1 MGADLAG
8 AAFLGAGFS
17 SSDELS
23 ELESFATFLG
33 AFLAGATATGL
44 AGAFLGA
51 GFSSS
56 EEESDELL
64 TTFLAAAFT
73 GAATGLAG
81 AFLGAGFSSS
91 EDESEELLTTF
102 FGAALTGAAFVG
114 TTFFT
119 GFSSE
124 LESSELLLA
133 TFLAGALTTGLDFF
147 FPASEDTLLAPLAR
161 FPASDE
167 ALLAALALLTSYTF
181 STELELSESEDETC
195 FFVGLVFP
203 IVVFV

>member
-56 EEESDELL
+56 E
-64 TTFLAAAFT
+64 
-73 GAATGLAG
+73 
-81 AFLGAGFSSS
+81 
-91 EDESEELLTTF
+91 DESEELLTTF
-102 FGAALTGAAFVG
+102 FGAAFTGAAFVG